1 MRSVLTLLGVVI
13 DSPNN
18 QLAHL
23 RLHAVGGGLRYKTVI
38 GTIRA
43 DIGVRVNR
51 TAPCET
57 DGTPNPD
64 PGSRVAFHISIGES
78 F

>member
-1 MRSVLTLLGVVI
+1 MPKLETSV
-13 DSPNN
+13 D
-18 QLAHL
+18 LADPHV
-23 RLHAVGGGLRYKTVI
+23 AVGGGLRYHPVI

-51 TAPCET
+51 TAPCES
-57 DGTPNPD
+57 DGRPNPD
-64 PGSRVAFHISIGES
+64 PGARVAFHISIGES